1 MQQEEGAPPIVAIEN
16 NNVQDTTTFINTM
29 RMGTSQAQEEAKDE
43 HENGSDSNLNRVT
56 IPHRQ
61 DDLYMIGEETEHE
74 LSLSRE
80 DDSDLRITRRIKSK
94 SKDVMTTI
102 HSRLSQASWK
112 RVFSMKTTCVAR
124 STPKSPTFLKDVTRK
139 T

>member
-80 DDSDLRITRRIKSK
+80 DDSDLSEPSSHHDEEAEEEEKKNSNE
-94 SKDVMTTI
+94 DN
-102 HSRLSQASWK
+102 
-112 RVFSMKTTCVAR
+112 
-124 STPKSPTFLKDVTRK
+124 
-139 T
+139 